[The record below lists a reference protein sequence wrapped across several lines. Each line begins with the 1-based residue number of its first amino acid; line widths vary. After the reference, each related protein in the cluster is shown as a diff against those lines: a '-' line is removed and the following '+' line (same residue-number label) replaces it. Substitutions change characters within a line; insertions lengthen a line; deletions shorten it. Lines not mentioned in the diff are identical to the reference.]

1 METKRFT
8 QFGTFS
14 VISLS
19 SLLVFFIYLTWNVG
33 LNSMP
38 DFIIF
43 GILSIVM
50 LISILTFY
58 QLVIEI
64 DRVHISF
71 KLGIGLFSRQ
81 YKIDNL
87 NNCKSV
93 TNSVFNGIGIRM
105 ISDGWL
111 YNVTGTKAIE
121 LTFKDSKKIIRIGTN
136 KPDEISE
143 IVAGFIKK
151 SEKPVD
157 YTADSY
163 SKSGKNLNIII
174 IGVLLFIY
182 ILFTLYE
189 NMETKIT
196 LSNNNIE
203 IGGMYGRQI
212 HYSDIAEI
220 DTLTWIPNIEFKSNG
235 YSSTSVCK
243 GHFRIKGIGEAMV
256 FADCSVT
263 PMIKLT
269 LKNKEV
275 YFFNFNKRQSTI
287 DLYVNLKTKITK

>member
-1 METKRFT
+1 MGTKRFT

-14 VISLS
+14 VI
-19 SLLVFFIYLTWNVG
+19 LLLPILTLFIYITWNVG

-38 DFIIF
+38 SFIIF
-43 GILSIVM
+43 GTSSIVM

-93 TNSVFNGIGIRM
+93 TNSVFEGIGIRK
-105 ISDGWL
+105 ISNGWL
-111 YNVTGTKAIE
+111 YNVSGSKAIE

-143 IVAGFIKK
+143 FIAGFIKK
-151 SEKPVD
+151 SDEPVD
-157 YTADSY
+157 YTAN
-163 SKSGKNLNIII
+163 SKSRKSLNFI
-174 IGVLLFIY
+174 IGGVVLFI
-182 ILFTLYE
+182 IVLFTLYG

-196 LSNNNIE
+196 MKNDTIE
-203 IGGMYGRQI
+203 IGGMYGGLI
-212 HYSDIAEI
+212 NYGEIAEI
-220 DTLTWIPNIEFKSNG
+220 DTLTWIPKIEFKSNG
-235 YSSTSVCK
+235 YSFASIRK
-243 GHFRIKGIGEAMV
+243 GYFRIKGIGEAMV

-269 LKNKEV
+269 LKNQEV
-275 YFFNFNKRQSTI
+275 YFLNFKKRQSTI
-287 DLYVNLKTKITK
+287 NLYEDLKTKIKK